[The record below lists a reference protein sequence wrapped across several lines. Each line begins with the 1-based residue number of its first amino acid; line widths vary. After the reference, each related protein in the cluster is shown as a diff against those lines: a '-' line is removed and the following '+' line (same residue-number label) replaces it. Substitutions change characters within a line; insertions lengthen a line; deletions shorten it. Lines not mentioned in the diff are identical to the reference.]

1 MISFFPFFHVL
12 IGEMGVLFP
21 LPEIP
26 IITEVI
32 FICILEQIVHNAEWV
47 TQKIVLLSALI

>member
-47 TQKIVLLSALI
+47 TQKILLLSALI